1 MAPSVTLS
9 QSLGVPDHPAYVPSF
24 WLRYSDSMS
33 FGERLYNA
41 AIAAAELIVSKVAFR
56 SAEQQMLE
64 DLYTYPGHRNCPPL
78 DALRQ
83 AVQLTLVNG
92 HHSVSYARPYPPNV
106 VQVAGMHIRP
116 QKCASV
122 DRVSTWPLNSLWMI
136 LYIYTWQQMVFCL
149 HFFESLYNYR
159 TANISFLNS
168 IPLHRPL
175 K

>member
-1 MAPSVTLS
+1 MLWLRRYSAPVVCLSPMAPSVTLS

-33 FGERLYNA
+33 FGERLYNT
-41 AIAAAELIVSKVAFR
+41 AIAAAELIVSEVAFR
-56 SAEQQMLE
+56 STDQQMLD

-106 VQVAGMHIRP
+106 VQVAGMHMRP
-116 QKCASV
+116 QTSNAV
-122 DRVSTWPLNSLWMI
+122 DRVSCERLL
-136 LYIYTWQQMVFCL
+136 
-149 HFFESLYNYR
+149 
-159 TANISFLNS
+159 
-168 IPLHRPL
+168 
-175 K
+175 